1 MEILVDLEILV
12 EFYIPVFFLLA
23 LFYFGI
29 GIRILLTGR
38 PFLLSGRWF
47 LVNGAIAFAPIPI
60 VSLIDFFKFEDPLLL
75 FNLLVFLL
83 FFFSLVMMTKGYIA
97 MGITNESFGAG
108 IHTALQQLNITFEE
122 ALGHIKLTS
131 HDLELQVTIH
141 SWNGTAQLR
150 MKRSNGKPIL
160 DEIAKAVVAYYKA
173 HKPEM
178 NKGTVIFTLISGV
191 LMLAFGIIFIYL
203 RAYALLR

>member
-1 MEILVDLEILV
+1 MEILVDIEILV

-23 LFYFGI
+23 LFYLGI
-29 GIRILLTGR
+29 GIYVLVTGR

-47 LVNGAIAFAPIPI
+47 LVNGTIAFAPVPI

-83 FFFSLVMMTKGYIA
+83 VFIYLVIMTKGYIV

-108 IHTALQQLNITFEE
+108 IHAALQQLNITFEE

-131 HDLELQVTIH
+131 HDLELQVIIH

-150 MKRSNGKPIL
+150 MKRSNGKPVL
-160 DEIAKAVVAYYKA
+160 DEIAKAIVAYYKA
-173 HKPEM
+173 HKTEM
-178 NKGTVIFTLISGV
+178 NKGTVIFSLVSGL
-191 LMLAFGIIFIYL
+191 LMLVFGIICIYL
-203 RAYALLR
+203 ATAS

>member
-1 MEILVDLEILV
+1 MEILVDLETLV
-12 EFYIPVFFLLA
+12 KFYIPAFFLLA
-23 LFYFGI
+23 LFYLGI
-29 GIRILLTGR
+29 GIRILVTGR

-47 LVNGAIAFAPIPI
+47 LVNGTIVFAPIPI

-83 FFFSLVMMTKGYIA
+83 FFFYLVVMTKGYIA

-141 SWNGTAQLR
+141 SWNGTAQFR
-150 MKRSNGKPIL
+150 MKRSNEKPIL

-173 HKPEM
+173 HKTEV
-178 NKGTVIFTLISGV
+178 NKATVIFTLISGL
-191 LMLAFGIIFIYL
+191 LMLAFGIICIYL
-203 RAYALLR
+203 